1 MSFASDLSPALT
13 STMIT
18 LWIVLA
24 LVSLFVFLKTKGQTS
39 GSELRARTITW
50 WIILGLITVVLL
62 LGTIATLVLFG
73 LISFLALKEYLSM
86 IPTRRADRSVLL
98 WAYLAI
104 PIQYYLIAIQW
115 YGVFIIFIPV
125 YLFLFLPAVMV
136 LRGETDG
143 FLRAAGT
150 MHWGVMLCVF
160 AISHAAYLLEGLPA
174 ETGALR
180 SVGGELLVFLL
191 VLTALNDV
199 LQYTSGKLL
208 GKKLFGDRKLAPSVS
223 PNKTWEG
230 FLGGLIGTAVLAV
243 LLNMFLTPLSWQHA
257 LMLGAILSIAGLFGD
272 LVMSALKRDLG
283 LKDTGSVLPGHG
295 GILDRIDSLIFTAP
309 LFVHLVRYMYF

>member
-1 MSFASDLSPALT
+1 MSFPASFSPALT
-13 STMIT
+13 STILA
-18 LWIVLA
+18 LWAILA
-24 LVSLFVFLKTKGQTS
+24 LVSVFVFLKTRGQQT
-39 GSELRARTITW
+39 GAELRARTITW
-50 WIILGLITVVLL
+50 WIILGLITLVLL
-62 LGTIATLVLFG
+62 LGTTATLVLFA

-104 PIQYYLIAIQW
+104 PVQYYLIAIEW

-136 LRGETDG
+136 LRGETKG

-150 MHWGVMLCVF
+150 LHWGVMLCVF
-160 AISHAAYLLEGLPA
+160 AVSHAAYLLDGLPA
-174 ETGALR
+174 ETNSAR

-199 LQYTSGKLL
+199 LQYTSGKLF

-243 LLNMFLTPLSWQHA
+243 LLNLFLTPLSWQHA
-257 LMLGAILSIAGLFGD
+257 LMLGALLATAGLFGD

-309 LFVHLVRYMYF
+309 LFVHLVRYLYF